1 MLELRHARW
10 IAVAA
15 ALAAALAAPAHA
27 VEIELVAT
35 HFVSA
40 QHGVQVDMLEPWA
53 AELERRTGGRVHV
66 TIHPGGS
73 ALGNINKQYDQVRAG
88 VTDIA
93 FGLNGIP
100 RGRFPRTSIM
110 ALPFMTASA
119 DAATRALW
127 DVFPEYLAEE
137 YPGVHVLALTAHNGG
152 MIHTV
157 DKKVTTAEDLAGLRI
172 RAPSPEVTSMLEYL
186 GASPV
191 GMPPGEVYES
201 LQRGVLDGA
210 IFPWDP
216 VKSMHIAEV
225 VRYHLE
231 IGCYTVPFYL
241 VINERRWQGL
251 PAEVRQAIDD
261 ISGPALIEQ
270 FGGWWDKWD
279 AAGRAAAVE
288 RGNVISTLSDAERA
302 AWRLRL
308 EPMIEAWLA
317 GLEDQG
323 VDNAREIY
331 DAMRARIVVHEAT
344 H

>member
-1 MLELRHARW
+1 MRFAARTLC
-10 IAVAA
+10 AGV
-15 ALAAALAAPAHA
+15 LLCAAPARA
-27 VEIELVAT
+27 AEIELVAT

-40 QHGVQVDMLEPWA
+40 LHGIQTDVLEPWA
-53 AELERRTGGRVHV
+53 AELARRTQGRVHV

-73 ALGNINKQYDQVRAG
+73 ALGNINQQFDQVRAG

-127 DVFPEYLAEE
+127 DVFPDYLAEE

-152 MIHTV
+152 MIHTSTRQ
-157 DKKVTTAEDLAGLRI
+157 VTTAEDLVGLRI

-191 GMPPGEVYES
+191 GLPPGEVYEG
-201 LQRGVLDGA
+201 LQRGTLDGA

-216 VKSMHIAEV
+216 VKSMRIAEV

-241 VINERRWQGL
+241 VMNERRYRSL
-251 PAEVRQAIDD
+251 PDDVRQAIDD
-261 ISGPALIEQ
+261 ISGQALIEK

-288 RGNVISTLSDAERA
+288 RGNVISTLSDAERES
-302 AWRLRL
+302 WRARL
-308 EPMIEAWLA
+308 QPMIEAWLA

-323 VDNAREIY
+323 IDDAREIY
-331 DAMRARIVVHEAT
+331 DAMRARIAVHEAAQ
-344 H
+344 